1 MSFIGKLYRSYL
13 SLCQSVYSRYVSRH
27 LGSVGKG
34 SVICRH
40 CRIYGGGEN
49 NIHIGDNTLI
59 SERCIIE
66 SWSRWGD
73 QTFNPEIIIGNDCKI
88 GEYSHISACTKIV
101 LGDGLLTGRFVLIT
115 DNSHGGMDEEFSG
128 IRPIKRPL
136 KVKGDII
143 IGKNVWIGDK
153 ATICS
158 GVTIG
163 DNVIIAANSVVTSDI
178 PPNSMAAGVKKKK
191 KKSLE

>member
-1 MSFIGKLYRSYL
+1 MSFIGKIYRSYL
-13 SLCQSVYSRYVSRH
+13 SHWQSMYSRYVSRH

-34 SVICRH
+34 SIICRH
-40 CRIYGGGEN
+40 CRIYGGGEKH
-49 NIHIGDNTLI
+49 IHIGDNTLI

-88 GEYSHISACTKIV
+88 GEYSHISACSKIV

-115 DNSHGGMDEEFSG
+115 DNSHGGLDDASSS

-136 KVKGDII
+136 KVKGNIN

-153 ATICS
+153 VTICS

-163 DNVIIAANSVVTSDI
+163 DNVIIAANSVVVNDL
-178 PPNSMAAGVKKKK
+178 PANCLAAGIPAAIKKT
-191 KKSLE
+191 LR